1 MGKCRIFFATD
12 LHGSEVC
19 FRKFLNSWNVY
30 EVNVLILGGDVTGKI
45 VVPIFEDKGVYTAK
59 TYGNVFE
66 ARDEKELAGIK
77 RKIRDMSGYPILV
90 SPEEKLKLDQNP
102 DYVEELF
109 DKLALETLEE
119 WLQLA
124 EVRLKGTGVK
134 MYVTGGNDDPIGIGA
149 VIDKHESDVIANA
162 DERVLS
168 LPSGHE
174 MISLGYSNP
183 TPWHLPRDLTEDEL
197 AKKVENVAVKV
208 KNTRTAIFNLH
219 VPPYN
224 TPPLDY
230 APELDST
237 LRPKMEAGGQF
248 KMVPVGS
255 VAIRKAIEQFQP
267 LLGLHGHIH
276 EAKGAVYVNRTLCI
290 NPGSEYGEGILRG
303 VIVEIRDDKKPSY
316 MFTSG

>member
-1 MGKCRIFFATD
+1 MGKCRIFFSTD
-12 LHGSEVC
+12 LHGCEVC
-19 FRKFLNSWNVY
+19 FRKFINSWKVY
-30 EVNVLILGGDVTGKI
+30 DANVLILGGDVTGKI
-45 VVPIFEDKGVYTAK
+45 VVPVFEEKGVYSAK
-59 TYGNVFE
+59 VYGNVYE
-66 ARDEKELAGIK
+66 ARDEKELASMK
-77 RKIRDMSGYPILV
+77 RRIRDMSGYPILV
-90 SPEEKLKLDQNP
+90 SPEEKLKLDQDP
-102 DYVEELF
+102 DSVEELF
-109 DKLALETLEE
+109 DKLALEALEG
-119 WLQLA
+119 WLELA
-124 EVRLKGTGVK
+124 ETRLKGTGVK
-134 MYVTGGNDDPIGIGA
+134 LYVTGGNDDPIGIGA
-149 VIDKHESDVIANA
+149 VIDKHESDVVANA
-162 DERVLS
+162 DERVLT

-183 TPWHLPRDLTEDEL
+183 TPWHLPRDISEDEL

-208 KNTRTAIFNLH
+208 KNMRTAIFNLH

-255 VAIRKAIEQFQP
+255 VAIRKSIERFQP

-276 EAKGAVYVNRTLCI
+276 EAKGAVYVNKTLCI

>member
-12 LHGSEVC
+12 LHGCEVC
-19 FRKFLNSWNVY
+19 FRKFINSWKVY
-30 EVNVLILGGDVTGKI
+30 DASVLILGGDVTGKI
-45 VVPIFEDKGVYTAK
+45 VVPVFEDKGVYSAK
-59 TYGNVFE
+59 VYGNVYE
-66 ARDEKELAGIK
+66 ARDEKELASMK
-77 RKIRDMSGYPILV
+77 RRIRDMSGYPILV
-90 SPEEKLKLDQNP
+90 SPEEKLKLDKDP
-102 DYVEELF
+102 DFVEELF
-109 DKLALETLEE
+109 DKLALEALEG
-119 WLQLA
+119 WLVLA
-124 EVRLKGTGVK
+124 EERLKGTGVK
-134 MYVTGGNDDPIGIGA
+134 LYVTGGNDDPIGIGA
-149 VIDKHESDVIANA
+149 VIDKHESDVVANA
-162 DERVLS
+162 DERVLT

-183 TPWHLPRDLTEDEL
+183 TPWHLPRDITEDEL

-208 KNTRTAIFNLH
+208 KNMRTAIFNLH

-255 VAIRKAIEQFQP
+255 VAIRKSIERFQP

-276 EAKGAVYVNRTLCI
+276 EAKGAVYVNKTLCI

>member
-1 MGKCRIFFATD
+1 M
-12 LHGSEVC
+12 
-19 FRKFLNSWNVY
+19 
-30 EVNVLILGGDVTGKI
+30 TGKI
-45 VVPIFEDKGVYTAK
+45 VVPIFEDKGVYSAK
-59 TYGNVFE
+59 VYGNVYE
-66 ARDEKELAGIK
+66 ARDEKELASMK
-77 RKIRDMSGYPILV
+77 RRIRDMSGYPILV
-90 SPEEKLKLDQNP
+90 SPEEKLKLDQDP
-102 DYVEELF
+102 DSVEELF
-109 DKLALETLEE
+109 DKLALEALEE
-119 WLQLA
+119 WLELA
-124 EVRLKGTGVK
+124 EERLKGTGVK
-134 MYVTGGNDDPIGIGA
+134 LYVTGGNDDPIGIGA
-149 VIDKHESDVIANA
+149 VIDKHESDVVANA
-162 DERVLS
+162 DERVLT

-183 TPWHLPRDLTEDEL
+183 TPWHLPRDISEDEL

-208 KNTRTAIFNLH
+208 KNMRTAIFNLH

-255 VAIRKAIEQFQP
+255 VAIRKSIERFQP

-276 EAKGAVYVNRTLCI
+276 EAKGAVYVNKTLCI

>member
-1 MGKCRIFFATD
+1 MGNCRAFFATD

-19 FRKFLNSWNVY
+19 FRKFINSWKIY
-30 EVNVLILGGDVTGKI
+30 EVNALILGGDVTGKMI
-45 VVPIFEDKGVYTAK
+45 VPVVEDNGTYSAK
-59 TYGNVFE
+59 VYGNPYE
-66 ARDEKELAGIK
+66 AKNEKELEDLK
-77 RKIRDMSGYPILV
+77 RKIRDMSGYPFLATH
-90 SPEEKLKLDQNP
+90 EEKLKIDQNP
-102 DYVEELF
+102 ASVEEVF
-109 DKLALETLEE
+109 KNLALEALEK
-119 WLQLA
+119 WLELA
-124 EVRLKGTGVK
+124 EDRLKGTGVK
-134 MYVTGGNDDPIGIGA
+134 FYITGGNDDPTDISALIN
-149 VIDKHESDVIANA
+149 KHESDVVVGA
-162 DERVLS
+162 EEKVTT

-183 TPWHLPRDLTEDEL
+183 TPWRLPRDISEDEL
-197 AKKVENVAVKV
+197 EKKIEGVAGKV
-208 KNTRTAIFNLH
+208 KDMRTAIFNLH

-237 LRPKMEAGGQF
+237 LRPKLEAGGQF

-255 VAIRKAIEQFQP
+255 VAVRNCLERFQP

-276 EAKGAVYVNRTLCI
+276 EAKGAVYINRTLCI

-303 VIVEIRDDKKPSY
+303 AIVEIQDDRKPSY

>member
-1 MGKCRIFFATD
+1 MGKCRVFFSTD
-12 LHGSEVC
+12 LHGCEVC
-19 FRKFLNSWNVY
+19 FRKFINSWKVY
-30 EVNVLILGGDVTGKI
+30 NANVLILGGDVTGKI
-45 VVPIFEDKGVYTAK
+45 VVPVFEDKGVYSAK
-59 TYGNVFE
+59 VYGNVYE
-66 ARDEKELAGIK
+66 ARDEKELASMK
-77 RKIRDMSGYPILV
+77 RRIRDMSGYPILV
-90 SPEEKLKLDQNP
+90 SPEEKLKLDKDP
-102 DYVEELF
+102 DSVEELF
-109 DKLALETLEE
+109 DKLALEALEG
-119 WLQLA
+119 WLVLA
-124 EVRLKGTGVK
+124 EERLKGTGVK
-134 MYVTGGNDDPIGIGA
+134 LYVTGGNDDPIGIGA
-149 VIDKHESDVIANA
+149 VIDKHESDVVANA
-162 DERVLS
+162 DERVLT

-183 TPWHLPRDLTEDEL
+183 TPWHLPRDITEDEL

-208 KNTRTAIFNLH
+208 KNMRTAIFNLH

-255 VAIRKAIEQFQP
+255 VAIRKSIERFQP

-276 EAKGAVYVNRTLCI
+276 EAKGAVYVNKTLCI

>member
-1 MGKCRIFFATD
+1 MGKCRVFFSTD
-12 LHGSEVC
+12 LHGCEVC
-19 FRKFLNSWNVY
+19 FRKFINSWKVY
-30 EVNVLILGGDVTGKI
+30 DANVLILGGDVTGKI
-45 VVPIFEDKGVYTAK
+45 VVPVFEDKGVYSAK
-59 TYGNVFE
+59 VYGNVYE
-66 ARDEKELAGIK
+66 ARDEKELASMK
-77 RKIRDMSGYPILV
+77 RRIRDMSGYPILV
-90 SPEEKLKLDQNP
+90 SPEEKLKLDKDP
-102 DYVEELF
+102 DSVEELF
-109 DKLALETLEE
+109 DKLALEALEG
-119 WLQLA
+119 WLVLA
-124 EVRLKGTGVK
+124 EERLKGTGVK
-134 MYVTGGNDDPIGIGA
+134 LYVTGGNDDPIGIGA
-149 VIDKHESDVIANA
+149 VIDKHESDVVANA
-162 DERVLS
+162 DERVLT

-183 TPWHLPRDLTEDEL
+183 TPWHLPRDITEDEL

-208 KNTRTAIFNLH
+208 KNLRTAIFNLH

-255 VAIRKAIEQFQP
+255 VAIRKAIERFQP

-276 EAKGAVYVNRTLCI
+276 EAKGAVYVNKTLCI